1 MENGLLC
8 VSSYT
13 VYEKILINNYVMLL
27 LQIDVYNHKEQ
38 NGGIFTEIIE
48 LGYKDNY
55 NNSRKSI

>member
-1 MENGLLC
+1 
-8 VSSYT
+8 
-13 VYEKILINNYVMLL
+13 MLL

-55 NNSRKSI
+55 NNSRKSIWNDYYHI